1 MEITCYDKYGRVI
14 EKIVQWD
21 VGQSISI
28 KGYDLTSYAPQIH
41 FANANSEKALVVE
54 SVLSGG
60 LLSCQVPNSLAR
72 ENLPIIMYIYD
83 AVGETGK
90 TNTIIKI
97 PVTPRPMPDDV
108 VYTDD
113 VGVISLTEVLRQARE
128 YMNNSLN
135 YSTKAKGSEE
145 KAKTSADAAKVSETN
160 AAKSESTASSS
171 ATQAAQSAKEAKAYV
186 GSPLVANT
194 VSAMTDQ
201 TKVYVYTGS
210 ESGYTAGNWYYHN
223 GSAWVSGGVYN
234 SSAVNVDKTLTQDG
248 YAADA
253 KVTGDAVGS
262 LKEDLTKL
270 INWNVHG
277 NIIPTKDF
285 AGKYVGTSGIT
296 IVVNGDGTVTLNGSC
311 AYSESVEINQSKKVF
326 QTLEPGK
333 YRVKLKY
340 ISGKYNGS
348 AYLYVGTISSLAKY
362 YNAFTQNAYGEF
374 DVDSSE
380 ELVRLA
386 ISTQEN
392 FSCEDLVL
400 LPYMCLSTNWDNDY
414 TCNELLVKEKAI
426 VGKVDKKQSEKNCI
440 LATDDNGEV
449 NPIKK
454 VPFSMRDVSG
464 SFGLLNCQK
473 PVEFNTIEKKVV
485 IPASILRLGVDKSIS
500 ISETELV
507 LQYAN
512 GYIVYDIEL
521 NSFFALPNIGSSV
534 VGSNQIIIA
543 TYMEYGKIV
552 GSANSYSVNGNLF
565 GISVAEIGYEK
576 NFSRIGMLS
585 CNSNYYPIPI
595 KFDSKSKTCVLGAG
609 NIIVGNNIMGQLKSM
624 TTLQLSAENGIIVY
638 DSNIKSVIA
647 IDRIAK
653 PSLSSIILAVYGN
666 YGKNVSS
673 PTYFTIDG
681 NPLGIDISP
690 KYNQKNPPYEYI
702 QLKDAA
708 WWSDFCIINNELW
721 VFTPSSDETHNSANG
736 KIDIFNPVSGSRNF
750 GLHHDFGH
758 CNTVH
763 YNVHTDQLLIGN
775 LPGSTDYPA
784 ALYIFDN
791 VSAWRKLAND
801 ATILFDDYISTII
814 DLSDLGI
821 KAQQTVACWGE
832 NNIDNYN
839 IIYITGNF
847 NTDWWKILLGTGEN
861 IFENGT
867 YAESSDFNGTY
878 NIIWHKNFELAYS
891 ANQEVIQGIDYDGKI
906 RTSNGHNEIQ
916 WWDWTPT
923 SKEMIRIENKV
934 VPYNDDG
941 SIKYCV
947 SEGYCIKE
955 GYAYIGC
962 IFTDANHTNPTGE
975 YGFIK
980 SKIN

>member
-1 MEITCYDKYGRVI
+1 M
-14 EKIVQWD
+14 
-21 VGQSISI
+21 
-28 KGYDLTSYAPQIH
+28 SYFDI
-41 FANANSEKALVVE
+41 
-54 SVLSGG
+54 
-60 LLSCQVPNSLAR
+60 
-72 ENLPIIMYIYD
+72 
-83 AVGETGK
+83 
-90 TNTIIKI
+90 
-97 PVTPRPMPDDV
+97 
-108 VYTDD
+108 
-113 VGVISLTEVLRQARE
+113 
-128 YMNNSLN
+128 
-135 YSTKAKGSEE
+135 
-145 KAKTSADAAKVSETN
+145 TN
-160 AAKSESTASSS
+160 ATFNERMRVLEETDPCLAEIFNKLLEQLIKNDVALKTDILTAQKRVDNL
-171 ATQAAQSAKEAKAYV
+171 TTL
-186 GSPLVANT
+186 P
-194 VSAMTDQ
+194 
-201 TKVYVYTGS
+201 
-210 ESGYTAGNWYYHN
+210 N
-223 GSAWVSGGVYN
+223 GSTSGDAELMDIRVG
-234 SSAVNVDKTLTQDG
+234 ADGTQ
-248 YAADA
+248 YPNA
-253 KVTGDAVGS
+253 GDAVREQIKS
-262 LKEDLTKL
+262 AKQYADESSTLLKEDLTELTK
-270 INWNVHG
+270 WDTHG
-277 NIIPTKDF
+277 NIIFMKNF
-285 AGKYVGTSGIT
+285 YGKYVGTSGIT
-296 IVVNGDGTVTLNGSC
+296 IVVNGDGTVTLNGRC

-340 ISGKYNGS
+340 ISGSYNGS
-348 AYLYVGTISSLAKY
+348 VQLYLGTASSGAKY
-362 YNAFTQNAYGEF
+362 YNAFTQNSYGEF
-374 DVDSSE
+374 EVIDAE
-380 ELVRLA
+380 ELIRLA
-386 ISTQEN
+386 ISPETD

-414 TCNELLVKEKAI
+414 TSNGLLVKEKAI
-426 VGKVDKKQSEKNCI
+426 AGKVDKKQSEKNCI

-552 GSANSYSVNGNLF
+552 GSANSYSVNGNLL

-624 TTLQLSAENGIIVY
+624 TTIRLSAENGIIVY
-638 DSNIKSVIA
+638 DNEKNDVIA
-647 IDRIAK
+647 VDRTSK
-653 PSLSSIILAVYGN
+653 PSLCDVILAVYGN
-666 YGKNVSS
+666 YGKTASS

-758 CNTVH
+758 CNTVN
-763 YNVHTDQLLIGN
+763 YNAHTDQLLIGN
-775 LPGSTDYPA
+775 LPGNADYPA
-784 ALYIFDN
+784 ALYVFNN
-791 VSAWRKLAND
+791 VSEWRKLTND
-801 ATILFDDYISTII
+801 TTILFDNYISTII
-814 DLSDLGI
+814 DLTDLG
-821 KAQQTVACWGE
+821 KEAQQTVACWGE
-832 NNIDNYN
+832 NNIDTYN
-839 IIYITGNF
+839 IIYVTGNF

-867 YAESSDFNGTY
+867 YTESSDKEFNGTY
-878 NIIWHKNFELAYS
+878 NIIWHKNFDLRYS

-906 RTSNGHNEIQ
+906 RTANGHNEIQ

-923 SKEMIRIENKV
+923 NKEMTRIENKA
-934 VPYNDDG
+934 VPYCEDG
-941 SIKYCV
+941 SVKYCV
-947 SEGYCIKE
+947 SEGYCIKD

-980 SKIN
+980 AKLD